1 MFEDRADV
9 AEADEDGGGGDEEYE
24 NIKNLRKTVGCGGWK
39 LSGETP
45 GYSREYGEI
54 KPYIKR
60 YYAKRYYANYYADYR
75 SFISI
80 L

>member
-9 AEADEDGGGGDEEYE
+9 AAADEDGGGGDEKYE
-24 NIKNLRKTVGCGGWK
+24 IKALRKTVWCGGWK

-60 YYAKRYYANYYADYR
+60 YYAKRYYANYYADFR